1 MRRFYNKGDGTHQF
15 EDASPVALRSCGSE
29 VCQAMTMSGTGSSP
43 RFRAF
48 ISYSH
53 QDELW
58 AQWLHKALE
67 AYRVPRKLVGQITAA
82 GIIPDRLAPIF
93 RDRDELPSATDL
105 NRKVNEALGQSANL
119 IVVCSPRSAAS
130 RWVDEEVLAFKRLGR
145 ANRIFCLI
153 VDGEPN
159 ATDLPG
165 RAAEECF
172 APALRFEIGPDGQ
185 PTHQRTEPIAADA
198 RAGKDGKGNAK
209 LKLIA
214 GMLDVGFDTLK
225 QRELHRRNRR
235 MAAITALALVIMTI
249 TTTLA
254 ITAVIARHDAERRQ
268 KQAED
273 LVNFMLGDLN
283 DKLAEVQRLDI
294 MEAVDDH
301 AMKYFESLP
310 TTDVTDEA
318 LAQRA
323 KALEKIGAVRMNQ
336 GHLPAAMESFQAS
349 AKLSAGLVDAMP
361 GDPTRRLAYSRTLA
375 FVGMTHW
382 SQGELDRAQE
392 SFESAEKALQHA
404 ESTAEDDPKLIF
416 QLTSLDNN
424 IGHVL
429 EARGKLDEAEAQYR
443 RMLSHCEQLVG
454 GKVVKTEWRA
464 QLGAAHNNLGKVAL
478 MRGDLA
484 TAVAQYSADDAIESE
499 LSARDPKD
507 NMQRENVLVVR
518 AILGRTLALTG
529 DIEAGI
535 RDLQQAVATA
545 TELTKVDPNQTS
557 SQDYVAIY
565 SSQLARLQR
574 LSGDLSTA
582 SALTARALAIFDT
595 LTKQDP
601 ENADWQVDFAAARI
615 EQAAQLHVAG
625 HTQASL
631 TAVRAAL
638 AILDPLLIKQPDDRT
653 TVLAAVAAKLLLA
666 TLTDN
671 AEVAQHLREDALT
684 LVQGA
689 RSGNGDPRLLALQV
703 EALLALG
710 RKDEARPVLDQLWTK
725 GYRDH
730 ALLALLQRENIDY
743 PANPEFQRRLQAAIG
758 NNDHP

>member
-1 MRRFYNKGDGTHQF
+1 
-15 EDASPVALRSCGSE
+15 
-29 VCQAMTMSGTGSSP
+29 MTMSATVSSP

-67 AYRVPRKLVGQITAA
+67 SYRVPRKLVGQTTAA
-82 GIIPDRLAPIF
+82 GVIPERLAPIF

-105 NRKVNEALGQSANL
+105 NRKVNEALGESANL
-119 IVVCSPRSAAS
+119 IVVCSPRSATS
-130 RWVDEEVLAFKRLGR
+130 RWVNEEVLAFKRLGR
-145 ANRIFCLI
+145 ADRIFCLI

-165 RAAEECF
+165 RATEESF
-172 APALRFEIGPDGQ
+172 SPALRFEIGPDGQ
-185 PTHQRTEPIAADA
+185 PTQQRTEPIAADA
-198 RAGKDGKGNAK
+198 RAGKDGKANAK

-235 MAAITALALVIMTI
+235 MAAITALALIIMAI

-254 ITAVIARHDAERRQ
+254 ITAVIARNDAERRQ

-323 KALEKIGAVRMNQ
+323 KAFEKIGTVRMNQ
-336 GHLPAAMESFQAS
+336 GHLPAAMESFEAA
-349 AKLSAGLVDAMP
+349 AKLSAALANAAPADDA
-361 GDPTRRLAYSRTLA
+361 RRLAYSRVLA
-375 FVGMTHW
+375 FVGMGHW
-382 SQGELDRAQE
+382 SQGNLDKAEQT
-392 SFESAEKALQHA
+392 FESAEKVLQLSDA
-404 ESTAEDDPKLIF
+404 KATPDPELIF

-429 EARGKLDEAEAQYR
+429 EARGKLDEAEAQYKK
-443 RMLSHCEQLVG
+443 MLAHCEQLNSG
-454 GKVVKTEWRA
+454 EMFKATWRA
-464 QLGAAHNNLGKVAL
+464 QLGTAHNNLGKVAL

-484 TAVAQYSADDAIESE
+484 AAVVEYSADHAIESD
-499 LSARDPKD
+499 LSKRDPKNND
-507 NMQRENVLVVR
+507 QRENLLLVQ

-529 DIEAGI
+529 DVDAGM
-535 RDLQQAVATA
+535 RNLQRAVEIAM
-545 TELTKVDPNQTS
+545 ELTQVDSDQATF
-557 SQDYVAIY
+557 QEYVALY
-565 SSQLARLQR
+565 SSQLARLRR
-574 LSGDLSTA
+574 LSGDLP
-582 SALTARALAIFDT
+582 SAQKLTARALEIFVA

-601 ENADWQVDFAAARI
+601 ANTDWQVEFA
-615 EQAAQLHVAG
+615 EVQNEHGAQLRAAG
-625 HTQASL
+625 KTASSRAAIQASL
-631 TAVRAAL
+631 SLLSPLAL
-638 AILDPLLIKQPDDRT
+638 SQPDDRST
-653 TVLAAVAAKLLLA
+653 LLATVGAKLLLA
-666 TLTDN
+666 AVTDDPQ
-671 AEVAQHLREDALT
+671 AAQHLRDEALAAT
-684 LVQGA
+684 QGA
-689 RSGNGDPRLLALQV
+689 KSGSGDPRLLALRV
-703 EALLALG
+703 EALLELG
-710 RKDEARPVLDQLWTK
+710 RKAEAQPALDQLWNN
-725 GYRDH
+725 GYRDL
-730 ALLALLQRENIDY
+730 ALLALLRRENIDY
-743 PANPEFQRRLQAAIG
+743 PANAAFAQRLQAAI
-758 NNDHP
+758 NRNDHP

>member
-1 MRRFYNKGDGTHQF
+1 
-15 EDASPVALRSCGSE
+15 
-29 VCQAMTMSGTGSSP
+29 MSATVSSP

-67 AYRVPRKLVGQITAA
+67 SYRVPRKLVGQTTAA
-82 GIIPDRLAPIF
+82 GVIPERLAPIF

-105 NRKVNEALGQSANL
+105 NRKVNEALGESANL
-119 IVVCSPRSAAS
+119 IVVCSPRSATS
-130 RWVDEEVLAFKRLGR
+130 RWVNEEVLAFKRLGR
-145 ANRIFCLI
+145 ADRIFCLI

-165 RAAEECF
+165 RATEESF
-172 APALRFEIGPDGQ
+172 SPALRFEIGPDGQ
-185 PTHQRTEPIAADA
+185 PTQQRTEPIAADA
-198 RAGKDGKGNAK
+198 RAGKDGKANAK

-235 MAAITALALVIMTI
+235 MAAITALALIIMAI

-254 ITAVIARHDAERRQ
+254 ITAVIARNDAERRQ

-323 KALEKIGAVRMNQ
+323 KAFEKIGTVRMNQ
-336 GHLPAAMESFQAS
+336 GHLPAAMESFEAA
-349 AKLSAGLVDAMP
+349 AKLSAALANAAPADDA
-361 GDPTRRLAYSRTLA
+361 RRLAYSRVLA
-375 FVGMTHW
+375 FVGMGHW
-382 SQGELDRAQE
+382 SQGNLDKAEQT
-392 SFESAEKALQHA
+392 FESAEKVLQLSDA
-404 ESTAEDDPKLIF
+404 KATPDPELIF

-429 EARGKLDEAEAQYR
+429 EARGKLDEAEAQYKK
-443 RMLSHCEQLVG
+443 MLAHCEQLNSG
-454 GKVVKTEWRA
+454 EMFKATWRA
-464 QLGAAHNNLGKVAL
+464 QLGTAHNNLGKVAL

-484 TAVAQYSADDAIESE
+484 AAVVEYSADHAIESD
-499 LSARDPKD
+499 LSKRDPKNND
-507 NMQRENVLVVR
+507 QRENLLLVQ

-529 DIEAGI
+529 DVDAGM
-535 RDLQQAVATA
+535 RNLQRAVEIAM
-545 TELTKVDPNQTS
+545 ELTQVDSDQATF
-557 SQDYVAIY
+557 QEYVALY
-565 SSQLARLQR
+565 SSQLARLRR
-574 LSGDLSTA
+574 LSGDLP
-582 SALTARALAIFDT
+582 SAQKLTARALEIFVA

-601 ENADWQVDFAAARI
+601 ANTDWQVEFA
-615 EQAAQLHVAG
+615 EVQNEHGAQLRAAG
-625 HTQASL
+625 KTASSRAAIQASL
-631 TAVRAAL
+631 SLLSPLAL
-638 AILDPLLIKQPDDRT
+638 SQPDDRST
-653 TVLAAVAAKLLLA
+653 LLATVGAKLLLA
-666 TLTDN
+666 AVTDDPQ
-671 AEVAQHLREDALT
+671 AAQHLRDEALAAT
-684 LVQGA
+684 QGA
-689 RSGNGDPRLLALQV
+689 KSGSGDPRLLALRV
-703 EALLALG
+703 EALLELG
-710 RKDEARPVLDQLWTK
+710 RKAEAQPALDQLWNN
-725 GYRDH
+725 GYRDL
-730 ALLALLQRENIDY
+730 ALLALLRRENIDY
-743 PANPEFQRRLQAAIG
+743 PANAAFAQRLQAAI
-758 NNDHP
+758 NRNDHP

>member
-1 MRRFYNKGDGTHQF
+1 
-15 EDASPVALRSCGSE
+15 
-29 VCQAMTMSGTGSSP
+29 MTMSATVSSP

-67 AYRVPRKLVGQITAA
+67 SYRVPRKLVGQTTAA
-82 GIIPDRLAPIF
+82 GVIPERLAPIF

-105 NRKVNEALGQSANL
+105 NRKVNEALGESANL
-119 IVVCSPRSAAS
+119 IVVCSPRSATS
-130 RWVDEEVLAFKRLGR
+130 RWVNEEVLAFKRLGR
-145 ANRIFCLI
+145 ADRIFCLI

-165 RAAEECF
+165 RATEESF
-172 APALRFEIGPDGQ
+172 SPALRFEIGPDGQ
-185 PTHQRTEPIAADA
+185 PTQQRTEPIAADA
-198 RAGKDGKGNAK
+198 RAGKDGKANAK

-235 MAAITALALVIMTI
+235 MAAITALALIIMAI

-254 ITAVIARHDAERRQ
+254 ITAVIARNDAERRQ

-323 KALEKIGAVRMNQ
+323 KAFEKIGTVRMNQ
-336 GHLPAAMESFQAS
+336 GHLPAAMESLEAA
-349 AKLSAGLVDAMP
+349 AKLSAALANAAPADDA
-361 GDPTRRLAYSRTLA
+361 RRLAYSRVLA
-375 FVGMTHW
+375 FVGMGHW
-382 SQGELDRAQE
+382 SQGNLDKAEQT
-392 SFESAEKALQHA
+392 FESAEKVLQLSDA
-404 ESTAEDDPKLIF
+404 KATPDPELIF

-429 EARGKLDEAEAQYR
+429 EARGKLDEAEAQYKK
-443 RMLSHCEQLVG
+443 MLAHCEQLNSG
-454 GKVVKTEWRA
+454 EMFKATWRA
-464 QLGAAHNNLGKVAL
+464 QLGTAHNNLGKVAL

-484 TAVAQYSADDAIESE
+484 AAVVEYSADHAIESD
-499 LSARDPKD
+499 LSKRDPKNND
-507 NMQRENVLVVR
+507 QRENLLLVQ

-529 DIEAGI
+529 DVDAGM
-535 RDLQQAVATA
+535 RNLQRAVEIAM
-545 TELTKVDPNQTS
+545 ELTQVDSDQATF
-557 SQDYVAIY
+557 QEYVALY
-565 SSQLARLQR
+565 SSQLARLRR
-574 LSGDLSTA
+574 LSGDLP
-582 SALTARALAIFDT
+582 SAQKLTARALEIFVA

-601 ENADWQVDFAAARI
+601 ANTDWQVEFA
-615 EQAAQLHVAG
+615 EVQNEHGAQLRAAG
-625 HTQASL
+625 KTASSRAAIQASL
-631 TAVRAAL
+631 SLLSPLAL
-638 AILDPLLIKQPDDRT
+638 SQPDDRST
-653 TVLAAVAAKLLLA
+653 LLATVGAKLLLA
-666 TLTDN
+666 VVTDDPQ
-671 AEVAQHLREDALT
+671 AAQHLRDEALAAT
-684 LVQGA
+684 QGA
-689 RSGNGDPRLLALQV
+689 KSGSGDPRLLALRV
-703 EALLALG
+703 EALLELG
-710 RKDEARPVLDQLWTK
+710 RKAEAQPALDQLWNN
-725 GYRDH
+725 GYRDL
-730 ALLALLQRENIDY
+730 ALLALLRRENIDY
-743 PANPEFQRRLQAAIG
+743 PANAAFAQRLQAAI
-758 NNDHP
+758 NRNDHP

>member
-1 MRRFYNKGDGTHQF
+1 
-15 EDASPVALRSCGSE
+15 
-29 VCQAMTMSGTGSSP
+29 MTMTATASSP

-53 QDELW
+53 QDELL
-58 AQWLHKALE
+58 AQWLHKSLE
-67 AYRVPRKLVGQITAA
+67 SYRVPRKLVGQTTAA
-82 GIIPDRLAPIF
+82 GVIPDRLAPIF
-93 RDRDELPSATDL
+93 RDRDELPSATNL
-105 NRKVNEALGQSANL
+105 NRKVNEALGESANL
-119 IVVCSPRSAAS
+119 IVVCSPRSATS
-130 RWVDEEVLAFKRLGR
+130 RWVNEEVLAFRRLGR
-145 ANRIFCLI
+145 ADNIFCLI

-172 APALRFEIGPDGQ
+172 APALRFEIGPDGRL
-185 PTHQRTEPIAADA
+185 TSQRTEPIAADA
-198 RAGKDGKGNAK
+198 RAGKDGKTNSK

-235 MAAITALALVIMTI
+235 MAAITAVALIIMAI

-294 MEAVDDH
+294 MEGVDDH

-310 TTDVTDEA
+310 TTDVTAEA

-323 KALEKIGAVRMNQ
+323 KALEKIGSVRMNQ

-349 AKLSAGLVDAMP
+349 AKLSAGLVEAMP
-361 GDPTRRLAYSRTLA
+361 GDAARRLAYSRTLA

-382 SQGELDRAQE
+382 SQGDLDRAQE
-392 SFESAEKALQHA
+392 SFESAEKALQHV
-404 ESTAEDDPKLIF
+404 ESETGDNPLLIF

-443 RMLSHCEQLVG
+443 RMLSHCEQLVTA
-454 GKVVKTEWRA
+454 KVVKTEWRA

-484 TAVAQYSADDAIESE
+484 TAVAQYRADDAIESE
-499 LSARDPKD
+499 LSALDPKD
-507 NMQRENVLVVR
+507 NQQRENVLVVR

-529 DIEAGI
+529 DIEAGM
-535 RDLQQAVATA
+535 RDLQHAVETA
-545 TELTKVDPNQTS
+545 AELTKVDPNQTS
-557 SQDYVAIY
+557 FQNYVAIY
-565 SSQLARLQR
+565 SSQLARLRR
-574 LSGDLSTA
+574 LSGDLP
-582 SALTARALAIFDT
+582 SAKVLTERALAIFVS

-601 ENADWQVDFAAARI
+601 DNVDWQVDFAAAQI
-615 EQAAQLHVAG
+615 EQAAQLHVMG
-625 HTQASL
+625 HAQASL

-638 AILDPLLIKQPDDRT
+638 AILDPLIIKQPDDRT
-653 TVLAAVAAKLLLA
+653 TVLAAVGAKLLLA
-666 TLTDN
+666 ALTGDV
-671 AEVAQHLREDALT
+671 EVAQHLRHDALT
-684 LVQGA
+684 LARSA
-689 RSGNGDPRLLALQV
+689 RSGNDDPRLLALQV

-710 RKDEARPVLDQLWTK
+710 RKDEARPALDQLWTN
-725 GYRDH
+725 GYRDY

-743 PANPEFQRRLQAAIG
+743 PANPEFQQRLQVAIG
-758 NNDHP
+758 KNDHP

>member
-1 MRRFYNKGDGTHQF
+1 
-15 EDASPVALRSCGSE
+15 
-29 VCQAMTMSGTGSSP
+29 MTMSATVSSP

-67 AYRVPRKLVGQITAA
+67 SYRVPRKLVGQTTAA
-82 GIIPDRLAPIF
+82 GVIPERLAPIF

-105 NRKVNEALGQSANL
+105 NRKVNEALGESANL
-119 IVVCSPRSAAS
+119 IVVCSPRSATS
-130 RWVDEEVLAFKRLGR
+130 RWVNEEVLAFKRLGR
-145 ANRIFCLI
+145 ADRIFCLI

-165 RAAEECF
+165 RATEESF
-172 APALRFEIGPDGQ
+172 SPALRFEIGPDGQ
-185 PTHQRTEPIAADA
+185 PTQQRTEPIAADA
-198 RAGKDGKGNAK
+198 RAGKDGKANAK

-235 MAAITALALVIMTI
+235 MAAITALALIIMAI

-254 ITAVIARHDAERRQ
+254 ITAVIARNDAERRQ

-323 KALEKIGAVRMNQ
+323 KAFEKIGTVRMNQ
-336 GHLPAAMESFQAS
+336 GHLPAAMESFEAA
-349 AKLSAGLVDAMP
+349 AKLSAALANAAPADDA
-361 GDPTRRLAYSRTLA
+361 RRLAYSRVLA
-375 FVGMTHW
+375 FVGMGHW
-382 SQGELDRAQE
+382 SQGNLDKAEQT
-392 SFESAEKALQHA
+392 FESAEKVLQLSDA
-404 ESTAEDDPKLIF
+404 KATPDPELIF

-429 EARGKLDEAEAQYR
+429 EARGKLDEAEAQYKK
-443 RMLSHCEQLVG
+443 MLAHCEQLNSG
-454 GKVVKTEWRA
+454 EMFKATWRA
-464 QLGAAHNNLGKVAL
+464 QLGTAHNNLGKVAL

-484 TAVAQYSADDAIESE
+484 AAVVEYSADHAIESD
-499 LSARDPKD
+499 LSKRDPKNND
-507 NMQRENVLVVR
+507 QRENLLLVQ

-529 DIEAGI
+529 DVDAGM
-535 RDLQQAVATA
+535 RNLQRAVEIAM
-545 TELTKVDPNQTS
+545 ELTQVDSDQATF
-557 SQDYVAIY
+557 QEYVALY
-565 SSQLARLQR
+565 SSQLARLRR
-574 LSGDLSTA
+574 LSGDLP
-582 SALTARALAIFDT
+582 SAQKLTARALEIFVA

-601 ENADWQVDFAAARI
+601 ANTDWQVEFA
-615 EQAAQLHVAG
+615 EVQNEHGAQLRAAG
-625 HTQASL
+625 KTASSRAAIQASL
-631 TAVRAAL
+631 SLLSPLAL
-638 AILDPLLIKQPDDRT
+638 SQPDDRST
-653 TVLAAVAAKLLLA
+653 LLATVGAKLLLA
-666 TLTDN
+666 VVTDDPQ
-671 AEVAQHLREDALT
+671 AAQHLRDEALAAT
-684 LVQGA
+684 QGA
-689 RSGNGDPRLLALQV
+689 KSGSGDPRLLALRV
-703 EALLALG
+703 EALLELG
-710 RKDEARPVLDQLWTK
+710 RKAEAQPALDQLWNN
-725 GYRDH
+725 GYRDL
-730 ALLALLQRENIDY
+730 ALLALLRRENIDY
-743 PANPEFQRRLQAAIG
+743 PANAAFAQRLQAAI
-758 NNDHP
+758 NRNDHP

>member
-1 MRRFYNKGDGTHQF
+1 
-15 EDASPVALRSCGSE
+15 
-29 VCQAMTMSGTGSSP
+29 MTMSATVSSP

-67 AYRVPRKLVGQITAA
+67 SYRVPRKLVGQTTAA
-82 GIIPDRLAPIF
+82 GVIPERLAPIF

-105 NRKVNEALGQSANL
+105 NRKVNEALGESANL
-119 IVVCSPRSAAS
+119 IVVCSPRSATS
-130 RWVDEEVLAFKRLGR
+130 RWVNEEVLAFKRLGR
-145 ANRIFCLI
+145 ADRIFCLI

-165 RAAEECF
+165 RATEESF
-172 APALRFEIGPDGQ
+172 SPALRFEIGPDGQ
-185 PTHQRTEPIAADA
+185 PTQQRTEPIAADA
-198 RAGKDGKGNAK
+198 RAGKDGKANAK

-235 MAAITALALVIMTI
+235 MAAITALALIIMAI

-254 ITAVIARHDAERRQ
+254 ITAVIARNDAERRQ

-323 KALEKIGAVRMNQ
+323 KAFEKIGTVRMNQ
-336 GHLPAAMESFQAS
+336 GHLPAAMESFEAA
-349 AKLSAGLVDAMP
+349 AKLSAALANAAPADDA
-361 GDPTRRLAYSRTLA
+361 RRLAYSRVLA
-375 FVGMTHW
+375 FVGMGHW
-382 SQGELDRAQE
+382 SQGNLDKAEQT
-392 SFESAEKALQHA
+392 FESAEKVLQLSDA
-404 ESTAEDDPKLIF
+404 KATPDPELIF

-429 EARGKLDEAEAQYR
+429 EARGKLDEAEAQYKK
-443 RMLSHCEQLVG
+443 MLAHCEQLNSG
-454 GKVVKTEWRA
+454 EMFKATWRA
-464 QLGAAHNNLGKVAL
+464 QLGTAHNNLGKVAL

-484 TAVAQYSADDAIESE
+484 AAVVEYSADHAIESD
-499 LSARDPKD
+499 LSKRDPKNND
-507 NMQRENVLVVR
+507 QRENLLLVQ

-529 DIEAGI
+529 DVDAGM
-535 RDLQQAVATA
+535 RNLQRAVEIAI
-545 TELTKVDPNQTS
+545 ELTQVDSDQATF
-557 SQDYVAIY
+557 QEYVALY
-565 SSQLARLQR
+565 SSQLARLRR
-574 LSGDLSTA
+574 LSGDLP
-582 SALTARALAIFDT
+582 SAQKLTARALEIFVA

-601 ENADWQVDFAAARI
+601 ANTDWQVEFA
-615 EQAAQLHVAG
+615 EVQNEHGAQLRAAG
-625 HTQASL
+625 KTASSRAAIQASL
-631 TAVRAAL
+631 SLLSPLAL
-638 AILDPLLIKQPDDRT
+638 SQPDDRST
-653 TVLAAVAAKLLLA
+653 LLATVGAKLLLA
-666 TLTDN
+666 AVTDDPQ
-671 AEVAQHLREDALT
+671 AAQHLRDEALAAT
-684 LVQGA
+684 QGA
-689 RSGNGDPRLLALQV
+689 KSGSGDPRLLALRV
-703 EALLALG
+703 EALLELG
-710 RKDEARPVLDQLWTK
+710 RKAEAQPALDQLWNN
-725 GYRDH
+725 GYRDL
-730 ALLALLQRENIDY
+730 ALLALLRRENIDY
-743 PANPEFQRRLQAAIG
+743 PANAAFAQRLQAAI
-758 NNDHP
+758 NRNDHP

>member
-1 MRRFYNKGDGTHQF
+1 
-15 EDASPVALRSCGSE
+15 
-29 VCQAMTMSGTGSSP
+29 MTMSATASSP

-58 AQWLHKALE
+58 AQWLHKSLE
-67 AYRVPRKLVGQITAA
+67 SYRVPRKLIGQTTAA
-82 GIIPDRLAPIF
+82 GVIPERLAPIF

-119 IVVCSPRSAAS
+119 IVVCSPRSATS
-130 RWVDEEVLAFKRLGR
+130 RWVNEEVLAFKRLGR
-145 ANRIFCLI
+145 ADRIFCLI
-153 VDGEPN
+153 VDGEPD

-165 RAAEECF
+165 RTAEECF
-172 APALRFEIGPDGQ
+172 APALRFELGSDGQ

-235 MAAITALALVIMTI
+235 MAAITAVAMILMAI

-254 ITAVIARHDAERRQ
+254 ITAVIARNDAERRQ

-318 LAQRA
+318 LTQRA
-323 KALEKIGAVRMNQ
+323 KAFEKIGTVRMNQ
-336 GHLPAAMESFQAS
+336 GHLPAAMESFEAA
-349 AKLSAGLVDAMP
+349 AKLSKALADAAP
-361 GDPTRRLAYSRTLA
+361 ADDARRLAYSRVLA
-375 FVGMTHW
+375 FVGMGHW
-382 SQGELDRAQE
+382 SQGNLDKAEQT
-392 SFESAEKALQHA
+392 FESAEKILQLGDA
-404 ESTAEDDPKLIF
+404 KATPDPELIF

-429 EARGKLDEAEAQYR
+429 MARGKLDEAEAQYKK
-443 RMLSHCEQLVG
+443 MLAHCEQLNSS
-454 GKVVKTEWRA
+454 KVFKATWRA
-464 QLGAAHNNLGKVAL
+464 QLGTAHNNLGKVAL

-484 TAVAQYSADDAIESE
+484 AAVAEYSADDAIESD
-499 LSARDPKD
+499 LSKRDPKNND
-507 NMQRENVLVVR
+507 QRENLLLVQ

-529 DIEAGI
+529 DVDAGK
-535 RDLQQAVATA
+535 RNLQRAVEIA
-545 TELTKVDPNQTS
+545 TELTQVDSGQATF
-557 SQDYVAIY
+557 QEYVALY

-574 LSGDLSTA
+574 LSGDLP
-582 SALTARALAIFDT
+582 SAQKLTARALEIFVA

-601 ENADWQVDFAAARI
+601 ANTDWQVEFA
-615 EQAAQLHVAG
+615 EVQNEHGAQLRAAG
-625 HTQASL
+625 KTGASRAAIQASL
-631 TAVRAAL
+631 SLLSPL
-638 AILDPLLIKQPDDRT
+638 AISQPNDRSTLLAS
-653 TVLAAVAAKLLLA
+653 VGAKLLLA
-666 TLTDN
+666 AVTDDPQ
-671 AEVAQHLREDALT
+671 AALQLREEALAAT
-684 LVQGA
+684 EGTK
-689 RSGNGDPRLLALQV
+689 SGGGDPRLLALRV
-703 EALLALG
+703 EALLELG
-710 RKDEARPVLDQLWTK
+710 RKAEAQAALDQLWNN
-725 GYRDH
+725 GYRDL
-730 ALLALLQRENIDY
+730 ALLALLRRENIDY
-743 PANPEFQRRLQAAIG
+743 PANAAFAQRLQAAI
-758 NNDHP
+758 NKNDHP